1 MAQQKSSMESN
12 LGQTIFKGISRIKFL
27 VTNNL
32 IFTIS
37 CIAAIVTSFF
47 NFPRLEYIDFKVVIC
62 LFELMIVVDAFN
74 KYDVLPFI
82 ATKVCKRCKT
92 ERTLTWALCLTSFF
106 ISMLLTNDVTLFA
119 IVPILIIISIK
130 SSYEI
135 IIPCILVTIS
145 ANLGSSMTPFGNP
158 QNLFLYSFYQMS
170 IPSFFLYSLPVCV
183 LSLVLLFGLGFLI
196 KPKDINFEMDHVII
210 KSKKGTALFAFLS
223 VLIILSIFQVISYLI
238 IFPMV
243 VLVTLLVDGSLLKK
257 ANYPLIF
264 TFVFIFIAVGNVSN
278 IPQLNNSLLNLVRT
292 PKATYV
298 YSLLLSQVISNVP
311 ATIVIAPFSS
321 HVQALYYGVNIGG
334 LGTPIASL
342 ASIIA
347 YSLYSQEYG
356 ENKLKFLL
364 NFTVLNFGCLVI
376 LGIVGYLLIV

>member
-1 MAQQKSSMESN
+1 MAQQQSPIQNS
-12 LGQTIFKGISRIKFL
+12 LGLNIIETLNRIKSQI
-27 VTNNL
+27 TNNL
-32 IFTIS
+32 IFSIS
-37 CIAAIVTSFF
+37 CFAAIATSFF
-47 NFPRLEYIDFKVVIC
+47 NFPKLEYIDFKVIIC
-62 LFELMIVVDAFN
+62 LFELMIVVDAFDN
-74 KYDVLPFI
+74 YNFLQFI
-82 ATKVCKRCKT
+82 ATKVCKSCKT
-92 ERTLTWALCLTSFF
+92 ERALTWALCLTSFF

-119 IVPILIIISIK
+119 IVPILIIISRK
-130 SSYEI
+130 SNYDI

-170 IPSFFLYSLPVCV
+170 IKSFISYSLPVCV
-183 LSLVLLFGLGFLI
+183 LSMILLFGLGFLI
-196 KPKDINFEMDHVII
+196 KPKEINFEMEHVSI
-210 KSKKGTALFAFLS
+210 KNKKGMALFAFLS
-223 VLIILSIFQVISYLI
+223 VLIILSVFNVISYLV
-238 IFPMV
+238 IFPIV
-243 VLVTLLVDGSLLKK
+243 VLVTLLADKRLLKS
-257 ANYPLIF
+257 ANYPLIL

-278 IPQLNNSLLNLVRT
+278 IPQLNSSLSNLVRT

-321 HVQALYYGVNIGG
+321 HAQALYYGVNIGG

-364 NFTVLNFGCLVI
+364 RFTILNLGCLVL
-376 LGIVGYLLIV
+376 LGIIGYFIVA

>member
-47 NFPRLEYIDFKVVIC
+47 NFPRLGYIDFKVVIC

-119 IVPILIIISIK
+119 IVPILIIISRK

-183 LSLVLLFGLGFLI
+183 LSLVLLFGLGFL
-196 KPKDINFEMDHVII
+196 
-210 KSKKGTALFAFLS
+210 S
-223 VLIILSIFQVISYLI
+223 VLIILSIFQVISYLV
-238 IFPMV
+238 IFPLV
-243 VLVTLLVDGSLLKK
+243 VLVTLLVDGRLLKK

-278 IPQLNNSLLNLVRT
+278 IPQMNNSLLNLVRT

-298 YSLLLSQVISNVP
+298 YSLL
-311 ATIVIAPFSS
+311 
-321 HVQALYYGVNIGG
+321 
-334 LGTPIASL
+334 
-342 ASIIA
+342 
-347 YSLYSQEYG
+347 
-356 ENKLKFLL
+356 
-364 NFTVLNFGCLVI
+364 
-376 LGIVGYLLIV
+376 